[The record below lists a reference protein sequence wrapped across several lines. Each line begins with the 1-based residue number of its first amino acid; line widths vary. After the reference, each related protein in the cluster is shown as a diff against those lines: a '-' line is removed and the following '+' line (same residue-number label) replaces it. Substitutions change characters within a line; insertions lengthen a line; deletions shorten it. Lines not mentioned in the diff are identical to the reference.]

1 MALAEKIETLISLF
15 SINEKPSGEK
25 DPFGLRRNAI
35 GIIRILVEKNIP
47 LDLISII
54 EKFYPNKQNNEV
66 DDLINFIKDRLKN
79 FLKDNE
85 YNALEVEAV
94 TEPIPHQFNTIIK
107 KLKAIQEFQ
116 KLNEAEALISSNKRV
131 SNILKNYNFQ
141 KSIAINKSLLI
152 ETEEKELANY
162 LDQIGP
168 DTLKKIDQEN
178 YIDALSNLVKL
189 KKPIDEFF
197 DHVMVN
203 AEDDKVKQNRYNLLK
218 MLKDTMNAVADISK
232 LSNS

>member
-1 MALAEKIETLISLF
+1 MLF
-15 SINEKPSGEK
+15 RSI
-25 DPFGLRRNAI
+25 
-35 GIIRILVEKNIP
+35 V
-47 LDLISII
+47 
-54 EKFYPNKQNNEV
+54 
-66 DDLINFIKDRLKN
+66 
-79 FLKDNE
+79 
-85 YNALEVEAV
+85 
-94 TEPIPHQFNTIIK
+94 
-107 KLKAIQEFQ
+107 
-116 KLNEAEALISSNKRV
+116 
-131 SNILKNYNFQ
+131 
-141 KSIAINKSLLI
+141 INKSLLV
-152 ETEEKELANY
+152 ETEEKELSNC
-162 LDQIGP
+162 LDKIGP

>member
-1 MALAEKIETLISLF
+1 M
-15 SINEKPSGEK
+15 
-25 DPFGLRRNAI
+25 
-35 GIIRILVEKNIP
+35 
-47 LDLISII
+47 
-54 EKFYPNKQNNEV
+54 
-66 DDLINFIKDRLKN
+66 
-79 FLKDNE
+79 
-85 YNALEVEAV
+85 
-94 TEPIPHQFNTIIK
+94 
-107 KLKAIQEFQ
+107 
-116 KLNEAEALISSNKRV
+116 
-131 SNILKNYNFQ
+131 
-141 KSIAINKSLLI
+141 
-152 ETEEKELANY
+152 ANY

-189 KKPIDEFF
+189 KNPIDEFF

>member
-1 MALAEKIETLISLF
+1 LAK
-15 SINEKPSGEK
+15 
-25 DPFGLRRNAI
+25 
-35 GIIRILVEKNIP
+35 
-47 LDLISII
+47 
-54 EKFYPNKQNNEV
+54 
-66 DDLINFIKDRLKN
+66 
-79 FLKDNE
+79 
-85 YNALEVEAV
+85 
-94 TEPIPHQFNTIIK
+94 
-107 KLKAIQEFQ
+107 
-116 KLNEAEALISSNKRV
+116 
-131 SNILKNYNFQ
+131 
-141 KSIAINKSLLI
+141 
-152 ETEEKELANY
+152 Y

-189 KKPIDEFF
+189 KNPIDEFF

>member
-1 MALAEKIETLISLF
+1 MGTVYGS
-15 SINEKPSGEK
+15 
-25 DPFGLRRNAI
+25 
-35 GIIRILVEKNIP
+35 
-47 LDLISII
+47 
-54 EKFYPNKQNNEV
+54 
-66 DDLINFIKDRLKN
+66 
-79 FLKDNE
+79 
-85 YNALEVEAV
+85 
-94 TEPIPHQFNTIIK
+94 
-107 KLKAIQEFQ
+107 
-116 KLNEAEALISSNKRV
+116 
-131 SNILKNYNFQ
+131 
-141 KSIAINKSLLI
+141 
-152 ETEEKELANY
+152 

-189 KKPIDEFF
+189 KNPIDEFF

>member
-1 MALAEKIETLISLF
+1 
-15 SINEKPSGEK
+15 
-25 DPFGLRRNAI
+25 
-35 GIIRILVEKNIP
+35 
-47 LDLISII
+47 
-54 EKFYPNKQNNEV
+54 
-66 DDLINFIKDRLKN
+66 
-79 FLKDNE
+79 
-85 YNALEVEAV
+85 
-94 TEPIPHQFNTIIK
+94 
-107 KLKAIQEFQ
+107 
-116 KLNEAEALISSNKRV
+116 
-131 SNILKNYNFQ
+131 
-141 KSIAINKSLLI
+141 
-152 ETEEKELANY
+152 LANY

>member
-15 SINEKPSGEK
+15 SINEKPSGER

-54 EKFYPNKQNNEV
+54 RKFYPNEQNNDV

-94 TEPIPHQFNTIIK
+94 TEPIPHQFSTIIK
-107 KLKAIQEFQ
+107 KLEAIQEFQ
-116 KLNEAEALISSNKRV
+116 KLKEAEALISSNKRV

-141 KSIAINKSLLI
+141 KSI
-152 ETEEKELANY
+152 E
-162 LDQIGP
+162 IGR
-168 DTLKKIDQEN
+168 
-178 YIDALSNLVKL
+178 A
-189 KKPIDEFF
+189 
-197 DHVMVN
+197 HV
-203 AEDDKVKQNRYNLLK
+203 
-218 MLKDTMNAVADISK
+218 
-232 LSNS
+232 

>member
-1 MALAEKIETLISLF
+1 M
-15 SINEKPSGEK
+15 
-25 DPFGLRRNAI
+25 
-35 GIIRILVEKNIP
+35 
-47 LDLISII
+47 
-54 EKFYPNKQNNEV
+54 
-66 DDLINFIKDRLKN
+66 
-79 FLKDNE
+79 
-85 YNALEVEAV
+85 
-94 TEPIPHQFNTIIK
+94 
-107 KLKAIQEFQ
+107 
-116 KLNEAEALISSNKRV
+116 
-131 SNILKNYNFQ
+131 
-141 KSIAINKSLLI
+141 
-152 ETEEKELANY
+152 ANY